1 MSIRAWL
8 ALIGAGLLAV
18 GLWYG
23 WQILNGLGVYID
35 AGEQTQ
41 TLLGQAERAGY
52 TAYAGLA
59 AARIFWPV
67 AVGAALLG
75 GAVFVVVA
83 SLLQGWSLSADTRA
97 ELARAAQTAKAA
109 EKRAQTAEQRAREA
123 LAAEWQRL
131 RETQAAVEL
140 RHADAEQLVVNARQ
154 IASAAT
160 ERAAIAER
168 DMARLEKRSKNH
180 KAAFTRLRAKVDR
193 MEAEQGEGH
202 G

>member
-1 MSIRAWL
+1 MNLRM
-8 ALIGAGLLAV
+8 ALIAALMVAIGALWKYLDGVLAVSGWTVWNGAEWGQVTNGWRLLVVAWPVALAGLLV
-18 GLWYG
+18 G
-23 WQILNGLGVYID
+23 GLV
-35 AGEQTQ
+35 
-41 TLLGQAERAGY
+41 LLLLVGY
-52 TAYAGLA
+52 AYRFAHD
-59 AARIFWPV
+59 
-67 AVGAALLG
+67 
-75 GAVFVVVA
+75 
-83 SLLQGWSLSADTRA
+83 ADTRA
-97 ELARAAQTAKAA
+97 ELERAAQAAKAA

-140 RHADAEQLVVNARQ
+140 RRAEAEQMVANARQ

>member
-23 WQILNGLGVYID
+23 WLCLSGAGVYVPAGGLATAVMD
-35 AGEQTQ
+35 AATEG
-41 TLLGQAERAGY
+41 GH
-52 TAYAGLA
+52 TAYSGAAIA
-59 AARIFWPV
+59 AAFWPV

-75 GAVFVVVA
+75 GAVLVIVA

-97 ELARAAQTAKAA
+97 ELERAAQTAKAA

-131 RETQAAVEL
+131 RETQATVEL
-140 RHADAEQLVVNARQ
+140 RRAEAEQIAANARQ